1 MHITNTEKIEGKEI
15 EEDLGLVRGNTVRAK
30 NAIRDITQGIRNIF
44 GGELKAYSDLMTD
57 AREEALGRMVQEAQ
71 MLNADAVVNVRFMTS
86 KITGGGAEILA
97 YGTAVK
103 LKNPPQKSQS
113 SDSQQTPPPPPKDY

>member
-15 EEDLGLVRGNTVRAK
+15 VQDLGLVRGNTVRAK
-30 NAIRDITQGIRNIF
+30 NAFRDFTQGIRNIF

-71 MLNADAVVNVRFMTS
+71 RLNADAVVNVRFMTS

-103 LKNPPQKSQS
+103 LKSPTSGSQS
-113 SDSQQTPPPPPKDY
+113 STSQKTSPPPPGNP